1 MPVSATHPV
10 SLPQAESGANP
21 PQGAQTPARLAPVPE
36 HGRERRRS
44 GRRARA
50 RDRLMDRATQPNRP
64 SAALVGVDNIENLLM
79 FVDDDLRETA
89 LSIHHIEAYLLRV
102 LGLLE
107 ASEIRRRDVTALTGD
122 TDILD
127 HVDQL
132 NETLESLRRRLARL
146 GARMK

>member
-1 MPVSATHPV
+1 MSVPATNPTVFRAPEVSAP
-10 SLPQAESGANP
+10 PKDEGA
-21 PQGAQTPARLAPVPE
+21 AHLSAVPD

-50 RDRLMDRATQPNRP
+50 RDRLMDRATKPHPRN
-64 SAALVGVDNIENLLM
+64 AALLGVENIENLLL

-89 LSIHHIEAYLLRV
+89 LAIHHIEAFLIRTM
-102 LGLLE
+102 GLLE
-107 ASEIRRRDVTALTGD
+107 TETLGRKEVIEVASD
-122 TDILD
+122 TTVLD

-146 GARMK
+146 AARMK